1 MMNLFSLKV
10 RLVRAQFAILMLG
23 MLLQRSPAVRV
34 LVVLE
39 KALSQPFSQVVKL
52 TTYVATTMGVF
63 HATAGAT
70 QFNTA
75 PGNSPFEAEVGVELA
90 ISFTVTGAPK
100 VASRWEIQ
108 GSLPPGLTMTSD
120 TNGTLVDGMIDGNII
135 SVQGLPTMDGTYVFN
150 AKAFN
155 DKGDTDNNRYEVQIN
170 VSASTFPQGPP
181 VIRNVRWG
189 GSGIVGDLQLS
200 AGVTYRIDYSTNAKD
215 WSPMTVEFV
224 ANQPTL
230 NYTSNSNQILSG
242 INLGDQLGFYSL
254 VEESP

>member
-1 MMNLFSLKV
+1 MNLFSLKV

-100 VASRWEIQ
+100 VASRWEIR

-155 DKGDTDNNRYEVQIN
+155 DEGDTDNNRYEVQIN

-200 AGVTYRIDYSTNAKD
+200 AGVTYRIDY
-215 WSPMTVEFV
+215 
-224 ANQPTL
+224 
-230 NYTSNSNQILSG
+230 
-242 INLGDQLGFYSL
+242 
-254 VEESP
+254 